1 MVVQQDLST
10 SAGLTSGASA
20 VQGVASISPRSS
32 ASGVAGE
39 AKLSDGLSQWNTY

>member
-1 MVVQQDLST
+1 MVVQEDLST

-20 VQGVASISPRSS
+20 VWGVASISQRSS
-32 ASGVAGE
+32 ASGGAGE